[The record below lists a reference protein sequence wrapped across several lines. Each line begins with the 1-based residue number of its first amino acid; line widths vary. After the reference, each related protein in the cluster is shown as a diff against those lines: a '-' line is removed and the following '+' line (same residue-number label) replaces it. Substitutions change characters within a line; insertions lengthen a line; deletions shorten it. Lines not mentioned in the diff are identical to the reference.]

1 MLRRGTNYTIHHVKC
16 RAGTLTADVM
26 RVLWNEFGGRDDVSA
41 RMVER
46 VIRNTFAHDLSR
58 ASRRVKD
65 LLGRGAIMPSAVG
78 SAPAAAEKPTT
89 FEGIEKALKA
99 LDAADKTPEPAAEG
113 KPIAETIADLLGAD
127 FNVLLTGPTGCGKT
141 TVAMAAAERLG
152 VDCYVVPCSAG
163 MSEHHLL
170 GRLMP
175 TEADGWKFTPAPFS
189 RAWAEGGLVI
199 LDEIDAAD
207 ANVLLVLNSALA
219 NGRLVDGE
227 GKTIMRHEHC
237 YIMATANT
245 AGGGATETYAGRSHL
260 DASTVD
266 RFSGAILEMDYCPIY
281 EGANVDKAVLRFVG
295 AVRRYIEAES
305 LPYACSTR
313 FALAA
318 TKRKAIGHNG
328 RDIEASYFATWHKD
342 DVEGLRATGS
352 PRIV

>member
-1 MLRRGTNYTIHHVKC
+1 MLRRDTFYTIRRVKC
-16 RAGTLTADVM
+16 RPNTLTADVM
-26 RVLWNEFGGRDDVSA
+26 DVLWREFGGHDSVAPRTI
-41 RMVER
+41 ER

-65 LLGRGAIMPSAVG
+65 LLGRGAIMPTAARPDG
-78 SAPAAAEKPTT
+78 KTPAEPIAPTT
-89 FEGIEKALKA
+89 SEPA
-99 LDAADKTPEPAAEG
+99 PVEPAAED

-175 TEADGWKFTPAPFS
+175 TEADGWRFAPAPFS

-266 RFSGAILEMDYCPIY
+266 RFSGAILEMDYCPAY
-281 EGANVDKAVLRFVG
+281 EGANVDKAVLRFVR

>member
-1 MLRRGTNYTIHHVKC
+1 MLDRYTTYSIRHIKSRRGTLARAVRDAIYVRFGMGSATGAEIHNFVESKFYGE
-16 RAGTLTADVM
+16 RMMA
-26 RVLWNEFGGRDDVSA
+26 A
-41 RMVER
+41 RR
-46 VIRNTFAHDLSR
+46 CIRELYA
-58 ASRRVKD
+58 
-65 LLGRGAIMPSAVG
+65 RGALVPVVAPS
-78 SAPAAAEKPTT
+78 SEPAAEKPAVT
-89 FEGIEKALKA
+89 FEAVDKALKA
-99 LDAADKTPEPAAEG
+99 TEKAPEPMPEG
-113 KPIAETIADLLGAD
+113 KPIAETISELLGAD

-141 TVAMAAAERLG
+141 TVAMEAAKRLG

-175 TEADGWKFTPAPFS
+175 TEDSGWRFTPAPFS

-227 GKTIMRHEHC
+227 GKTVMRHEHC

-266 RFSGAILEMDYCPIY
+266 RFSGAILEMDYCPTY
-281 EGANVDKAVLRFVG
+281 EGKNVDADVLRFVRE
-295 AVRRYIEAES
+295 VRGYIKAES

-318 TKRKAIGHNG
+318 TKRKAIGHSG
-328 RDIEASYFATWHKD
+328 ADIAASYFATWHGD
-342 DVEGLRATGS
+342 DADGFRNATS
-352 PRIV
+352 ARLA

>member
-1 MLRRGTNYTIHHVKC
+1 MLNNSTTYRIRHIKSRRGTLAKDVRDSIYRRFGLGEATGREIYAHVDSNFYGD
-16 RAGTLTADVM
+16 RLAA
-26 RVLWNEFGGRDDVSA
+26 A
-41 RMVER
+41 RRCVRELY
-46 VIRNTFAHDLSR
+46 A
-58 ASRRVKD
+58 
-65 LLGRGAIMPSAVG
+65 RGALVPRAV
-78 SAPAAAEKPTT
+78 APASSEPAAEKP
-89 FEGIEKALKA
+89 
-99 LDAADKTPEPAAEG
+99 AAAYWTPTPEPAEKAPEPTPEG
-113 KPIAETIADLLGAD
+113 KPIAETISELLGAD

-141 TVAMAAAERLG
+141 TVAMEAAKRLG

-175 TEADGWKFTPAPFS
+175 TEDSGWRFTPAPFS
-189 RAWAEGGLVI
+189 KAWAEGGLVV

-227 GKTIMRHEHC
+227 GKTVMRHEHC

-266 RFSGAILEMDYCPIY
+266 RFSGAILEMDYCPTY
-281 EGANVDKAVLRFVG
+281 EGKNVDADVLRFVR
-295 AVRRYIEAES
+295 AVRHYIEAES

-318 TKRKAIGHNG
+318 TKRRAIGHG
-328 RDIEASYFATWHKD
+328 GSDIEASYFATWHKD
-342 DVEGLRATGS
+342 DVDGLRATGS
-352 PRIV
+352 PRIA

>member
-78 SAPAAAEKPTT
+78 SATPAEPASRPSPASPTP
-89 FEGIEKALKA
+89 
-99 LDAADKTPEPAAEG
+99 DRRPAAED

-281 EGANVDKAVLRFVG
+281 EGANVDKAVLRFVR